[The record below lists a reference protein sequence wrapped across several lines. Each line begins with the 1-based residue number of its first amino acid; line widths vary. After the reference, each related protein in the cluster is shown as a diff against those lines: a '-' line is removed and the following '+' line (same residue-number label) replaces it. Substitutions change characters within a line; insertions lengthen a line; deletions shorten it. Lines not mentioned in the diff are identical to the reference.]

1 MLILNAEARRKDHW
15 QMMAH
20 HVITVILVIGSYS
33 YNYTR
38 VGCLIMFLMDL
49 CDIFLPVRS
58 YFLKPLHEIVIL
70 KKSRY
75 FYNISLRKCSAI
87 SH

>member
-49 CDIFLPVRS
+49 CDVFLPVRPT
-58 YFLKPLHEIVIL
+58 FLIPTDENNHSE
-70 KKSRY
+70 KSRY
-75 FYNISLRKCSAI
+75 DYK
-87 SH
+87 